1 MKNKSNLS
9 FIVLF
14 GIAFLMVIA
23 SCKKDKE
30 DDNGQNNL
38 ENQFSVTLD
47 YGGTYDYF
55 WVVLCNL
62 EGTEILDYKKL
73 EGIGTADMIS
83 GVWAFY
89 QSNETETID
98 VFWYVHGNYNLNK
111 IRKPA
116 LPQEI
121 LDDIGDGINSLEP
134 SSVYFSDYNTTSN
147 FVDLVNRFTITDVPV
162 NQNYD
167 AYYRGSFSLNNNM
180 HFNSNGTDI
189 ARQMYWDLD
198 EWH

>member
-1 MKNKSNLS
+1 MDFSLTFVKENTFRKLESNKMKNKSNLS

-30 DDNGQNNL
+30 NDNGQNNL

-47 YGGTYDYF
+47 YGDTYDYF

-83 GVWAFY
+83 GIWAFY
-89 QSNETETID
+89 QSNELI
-98 VFWYVHGNYNLNK
+98 K
-111 IRKPA
+111 
-116 LPQEI
+116 
-121 LDDIGDGINSLEP
+121 
-134 SSVYFSDYNTTSN
+134 
-147 FVDLVNRFTITDVPV
+147 VP
-162 NQNYD
+162 
-167 AYYRGSFSLNNNM
+167 LK
-180 HFNSNGTDI
+180 
-189 ARQMYWDLD
+189 
-198 EWH
+198 